1 MLEDQETPDKIP
13 TANELAV
20 NGEVAIIEGSD
31 TTATTLSGVLYYL
44 MANPEYYARL
54 KKEVDETFPPG
65 EAGPFDGPHLAQMN
79 FLNAVM

>member
-31 TTATTLSGVLYYL
+31 TTATTLSGVFYYL
-44 MANPEYYARL
+44 MANPEY
-54 KKEVDETFPPG
+54 
-65 EAGPFDGPHLAQMN
+65 
-79 FLNAVM
+79 